1 MDFGKAMSF
10 TFDDPEWITKVVIGG
25 VVTLVPILNLAAY
38 GYSIEVTKRVIDG
51 HPQPLPA
58 WDDFGGKFIKGL
70 IYMLIGLVY
79 SLPIVLIACLAVG
92 GMAATG
98 SLLSSSSR
106 NAGEAMG
113 GVFGLLMT
121 CVSCLAILYGLAVAI
136 VLPAAVG
143 LYADKGEIGA
153 AFRFADV
160 LSLVQKNLGVYLMVL
175 VIGIVAGLIASFV
188 GSLACGIG
196 LIFAGFWSLVVIGH
210 ATGQAY
216 REASA
221 KVGLV

>member
-1 MDFGKAMSF
+1 MDFGKAVSF
-10 TFDDPEWITKVVIGG
+10 TFDDPDWIKKVVIGG
-25 VVTLVPILNLAAY
+25 VVTLVPILNFASY
-38 GYSIEVTKRVIDG
+38 GYSIEVTRRVIDG
-51 HPQPLPA
+51 NPQPLPE

-70 IYMLIGLVY
+70 IYFVIGLVY
-79 SLPIVLIACLAVG
+79 SLPIVLIACLAAG

-98 SLLSSSSR
+98 SLAASSSR
-106 NAGEAMG
+106 SAGEAAG
-113 GVFGLLMT
+113 GVFGLLGM
-121 CVSCLAILYGLAVAI
+121 CVSCIAVIYGVFVAI

-143 LYADKGEIGA
+143 HYAAKNEIGA

-160 LSLVQKNLGVYLMVL
+160 LSLVQKNLGAYLMVFA
-175 VIGIVAGLIASFV
+175 IGIVAGLLASLV

-196 LIFAGFWSLVVIGH
+196 LIFAGFWSLLVIGH

-221 KVGLV
+221 NIGLV

>member
-1 MDFGKAMSF
+1 MDFGKAISF
-10 TFDDPEWITKVVIGG
+10 TFDDPEWITKVAIGG
-25 VVTLVPILNLAAY
+25 VVTLVPILNFAAY
-38 GYSIEVTKRVIDG
+38 GYSIEVTRRVIDG

-70 IYMLIGLVY
+70 LYFVIGLVY
-79 SLPIVLIACLAVG
+79 SLPILLIACLAVG

-98 SLLSSSSR
+98 SLASSSSR
-106 NAGEAMG
+106 SAGEAAG
-113 GVFGLLMT
+113 GVFGLVML
-121 CVSCLAILYGLAVAI
+121 CVSCIITLYGIVVAI

-143 LYADKGEIGA
+143 HYAAKDEIGA

-160 LSLVQKNLGVYLMVL
+160 LSLVQRNLGAYLMVFA
-175 VIGIVAGLIASFV
+175 ISFVAGLLASVV

-196 LIFAGFWSLVVIGH
+196 LIFAGFWSLLVIGH

-216 REASA
+216 RQASA
-221 KVGLV
+221 SIGLV